1 MNAINVKSV
10 GNNKVSIKWDSDKWQ
25 YIVRGLNAN
34 DTETLND
41 LLRGAPSDD
50 SAIIVANCYIQ
61 KVRNNLMCN
70 HSLVAFV
77 DSL

>member
-34 DTETLND
+34 DTEQS
-41 LLRGAPSDD
+41 LLLI
-50 SAIIVANCYIQ
+50 AIYRRFAIT
-61 KVRNNLMCN
+61 
-70 HSLVAFV
+70 
-77 DSL
+77 

>member
-1 MNAINVKSV
+1 MNVINVKSV

-41 LLRGAPSDD
+41 LLKVSESDD
-50 SAIIVANCYIQ
+50 SAVIVANSYIQ
-61 KVRNNLMCN
+61 RIRNNALCN
-70 HSLVAFV
+70 PSLLSFV
-77 DSL
+77 NSL